1 MEGYWYSCTC
11 TYELITTCTCR
22 ADTSDKIIA
31 YIILFLWHYCI
42 HKICDIP
49 KLTVSLF
56 HRTLFC
62 VIEVCSQN
70 PFLMKD
76 WMYYRNRTLLQCGT
90 VWYSVVQCGTVWYS
104 VVQCGTAH
112 VKRCV
117 MYNWTVHTMKALWAF
132 KQQWYCHVTLGWGG
146 GGGGGISLQ

>member
-1 MEGYWYSCTC
+1 MEGYWYSCTY

-31 YIILFLWHYCI
+31 YIILYLWHYCI

-90 VWYSVVQCGTVWYS
+90 
-104 VVQCGTAH
+104 AH

-146 GGGGGISLQ
+146 EGEAFHYNNGCHNLVILIHILNVG